1 MSGEHPAL
9 QAERARAEALVARDA
24 AALAALLHP
33 DLCYVHAT
41 GIRHDRDGTL
51 QTLQTGPRFLEVV
64 LTPEQVLDLPE
75 GAALSGR
82 LFMRLQR
89 EGEAVVEAH
98 SWVSALWLRGAD
110 GWRLRLFQSTKEA
123 ARS

>member
-1 MSGEHPAL
+1 MSIEHPAL
-9 QAERARAEALVARDA
+9 QAERARAAALVARDA

-33 DLCYVHAT
+33 DLRYVHAT
-41 GIRHDRDGTL
+41 GIRHDRDGYL

-89 EGEAVVEAH
+89 EGEVIEAR
-98 SWVSALWLRGAD
+98 SWVTALWLRGAD
-110 GWRLRLFQSTKEA
+110 GWRLRLFQSTREA
-123 ARS
+123 A